1 KNTIIVSWQKKK
13 KMFSRA
19 KTAWGQID
27 PIGTPMGLNINAG
40 YITTPGYPL
49 EYPPHQNCRW
59 VITAPEPSQ
68 RIVLNFNPHFE
79 IEKLDCRYDY
89 VEIHDGNSDSA
100 DVLGKHCSNIA
111 PAPIIS
117 SGPSIHIKFVS
128 DYAHQGAGFS
138 LRYEIF
144 KTGSDCSRNFTS
156 PTGLI
161 ESPGFPDKY
170 PHNLECSFIIVVPPS
185 MDVTLSFLTFDL
197 ENDPLPGS
205 EGDCKYDWL
214 EVWDGLPG
222 VGPLIGRYCG
232 TRVPPEIQSST
243 GILSLSFHT
252 DMAVAKDGFSARY
265 NMTHKEVSEKF
276 HCSNAFGMESGK
288 ITDDQITAS
297 STFYDEHWLPRQAR
311 LNYDDNAWTPG
322 EDSNREYI
330 QVDLYT
336 LKVITGI
343 ATQGAISKETQ
354 KTYYV
359 TSFKLEISTNG
370 EDWMVYRHGKN
381 HKVFHANTDPT
392 EVVLNRI
399 PQPILARFVRIRP
412 QTWKNGIALRFE
424 LYGCQITD
432 APCSELQGMLSGLLP
447 DSQISS
453 SSMRD
458 IHGSMGAARLVA
470 SRSGWFPNPTQPI
483 AGEEWLQVDLG
494 VPKMVRGI
502 ITQGARGLEG
512 STSTENRAFVRKF
525 KLAHSSTGKDWTY
538 ITDRKTG
545 FAKVFEG
552 NSHYDT
558 PEVRRFE
565 EIVTQ
570 YIRVFPERWSP
581 AGIGMR
587 MEVLGCDLPGKSWE
601 WFTGSSQHPKTC
613 IKVGL
618 PCDDDN
624 NNNTFYLKQS
634 LCGWSADPHSGVSW
648 TLHTTTSSR
657 GTGHGTYGTR
667 QDLALGSDRAHTQ
680 RKRARLL
687 SPEVEPES
695 GPLCLLFYY
704 QLQGEAQGSLRVLL
718 RDSDQEETLLWVL
731 KGDQGPHWR
740 EGRTILPQ
748 SPREYQV
755 VFEGFFDHPT
765 RGHIR
770 IDNIHMS
777 NSIELEQCTRK
788 STNYVFPGWPSPFST
803 PSSAVDPPS
812 VTLVSEK
819 DKDNA
824 WLYTLDPI
832 LLTIIVMSSLG
843 VLLGAVCAG
852 LLLYCSCSYSGLSS
866 RSSTTLENY
875 NFELYDGIK
884 HKVKINQ
891 QRCCSEA

>member
-1 KNTIIVSWQKKK
+1 FFEFDTHWTHWKNSEPCGGVLDAS
-13 KMFSRA
+13 
-19 KTAWGQID
+19 D
-27 PIGTPMGLNINAG
+27 AG

-49 EYPPHQNCRW
+49 EYPPHQSCRW

-89 VEIHDGNSDSA
+89 IEIHDGNTETA
-100 DVLGKHCSNIA
+100 DLLGKHCSNIA

-117 SGPSIHIKFVS
+117 SGPSLHIKFVS

-138 LRYEIF
+138 LRYEIY
-144 KTGSDCSRNFTS
+144 KTGSDCSQNFTS

-170 PHNLECSFIIVVPPS
+170 PHNLECHFIIIVPPG

-197 ENDPLPGS
+197 ENDPLPGG
-205 EGDCKYDWL
+205 EGECKYDWL

-243 GILSLSFHT
+243 GALSLSFHT

-265 NMTHKEVSEKF
+265 NMTHKEVTF
-276 HCSNAFGMESGK
+276 HCSNPFGMESGR

-297 STFYDEHWLPRQAR
+297 SSFYDDRWLPRQAR
-311 LNYDDNAWTPG
+311 LNNEDNGWTPV
-322 EDSNREYI
+322 EDNNKEYI
-330 QVDLYT
+330 QVDLLV
-336 LKVITGI
+336 LKVLTGI
-343 ATQGAISKETQ
+343 ATQGAVSKETQ

-359 TSFKLEISTNG
+359 TTFKLEVSTNG

-381 HKVFHANTDPT
+381 HKVFHANSDPT

-399 PQPILARFVRIRP
+399 PQPVLARYVRIRP
-412 QTWKNGIALRFE
+412 QAWKNGIALRFE
-424 LYGCQITD
+424 VYGCQITD

-447 DSQISS
+447 ESQISA

-458 IHGSMGAARLVA
+458 LHGSTGAARLVS
-470 SRSGWFPNPTQPI
+470 SRSGWFPSPTHPV

-494 VPKMVRGI
+494 VPKTVRGM

-512 STSTENRAFVRKF
+512 STSAENRAFVRKY
-525 KLAHSSTGKDWTY
+525 KVAHSLTGKEWTY
-538 ITDRKTG
+538 ITDSKTG
-545 FAKVFEG
+545 YAKIFEG
-552 NSHYDT
+552 NGHYDT

-565 EIVTQ
+565 ELAAQ
-570 YIRVFPERWSP
+570 FIRIYPERWSP

-587 MEVLGCDLPGKSWE
+587 MEVLGCELPVTTPSL
-601 WFTGSSQHPKTC
+601 SS
-613 IKVGL
+613 V
-618 PCDDDN
+618 CDFEQN
-624 NNNTFYLKQS
+624 
-634 LCGWSADPHSGVSW
+634 LCGWLPDPRSGVTWSLR
-648 TLHTTTSSR
+648 TASGAH
-657 GTGHGTYGTR
+657 GHGGHGNVEAELDNFSGNYLHVDAG
-667 QDLALGSDRAHTQ
+667 AHTLRQ
-680 RKRARLL
+680 RARLL
-687 SPEVEPES
+687 SPEVGPEL

-704 QLQGEAQGSLRVLL
+704 QLQGEAMGSLRVLL
-718 RDSDQEETLLWVL
+718 RDNDDEETPIWQL
-731 KGDQGPHWR
+731 KGEQGPHWR

-755 VFEGFFDHPT
+755 VFEGFFEHGT

-770 IDNIHMS
+770 IDNVQMS
-777 NSIELEQCTRK
+777 SSMDQEGIEPSAKHQVPNVNP
-788 STNYVFPGWPSPFST
+788 SSPPPPPPFPGYVFPGWPPSSST
-803 PSSAVDPPS
+803 PSSADPPS

-824 WLYTLDPI
+824 WLYSLDPI

-843 VLLGAVCAG
+843 VVLGAVCAG
-852 LLLYCSCSYSGLSS
+852 MLLYCTCSYSGLSS

>member
-1 KNTIIVSWQKKK
+1 RPCLPLTFFFLLS
-13 KMFSRA
+13 SEPCGGYLDA
-19 KTAWGQID
+19 SD
-27 PIGTPMGLNINAG
+27 AG

-89 VEIHDGNSDSA
+89 VEIHDGNSETA

-117 SGPSIHIKFVS
+117 SGPSLHIKFVS

-156 PTGLI
+156 PSGLI

-185 MDVTLSFLTFDL
+185 MDVTLTFLTFDL
-197 ENDPLPGS
+197 ENDPLPGG

-265 NMTHKEVSEKF
+265 NMTHKEVSETF
-276 HCSNAFGMESGK
+276 HCSNAFGLESGK

-297 STFYDEHWLPRQAR
+297 SSFYDEHWLPRQAR
-311 LNYDDNAWTPG
+311 LNYHDNGWTPN
-322 EDSNREYI
+322 EDSNREFI
-330 QVDLYT
+330 QVDLHT
-336 LKVITGI
+336 LKVLTGI
-343 ATQGAISKETQ
+343 ATQGAISKETE
-354 KTYYV
+354 KAYHV
-359 TSFKLEISTNG
+359 TTFKLEVSTNG

-381 HKVFHANTDPT
+381 HKVFHANTDAT

-399 PQPILARFVRIRP
+399 PQPVLARYVRIRP

-447 DSQISS
+447 DSQISA

-512 STSTENRAFVRKF
+512 STSAENRAFVRKY
-525 KLAHSSTGKDWTY
+525 KLAHSLTGKDWTY
-538 ITDRKTG
+538 IADSKTG
-545 FAKVFEG
+545 FAKIFEG
-552 NSHYDT
+552 NGHYDT
-558 PEVRRFE
+558 PEVRRFD

-570 YIRVFPERWSP
+570 YVRVFPERWSP

-587 MEVLGCDLPGKSWE
+587 MEVLGCDLPGKTTTPSL
-601 WFTGSSQHPKTC
+601 SA
-613 IKVGL
+613 V
-618 PCDDDN
+618 CD
-624 NNNTFYLKQS
+624 FEQS
-634 LCGWSADPHSGVSW
+634 LCGWSADPQSGVSW
-648 TLHTTTSSR
+648 SLHTASSSS
-657 GTGHGTYGTR
+657 TGHSTHETR
-667 QDLALGSDRAHTQ
+667 QDLALGSDT
-680 RKRARLL
+680 RLL
-687 SPEVEPES
+687 SPEVGPVR

-704 QLQGEAQGSLRVLL
+704 LLQGEAQGSLRVLL
-718 RDSDQEETLLWVL
+718 RDSDQEEMLLLAL

-777 NSIELEQCTRK
+777 NSMELEQCTL
-788 STNYVFPGWPSPFST
+788 SSFSPDYVFPGWPSSFST
-803 PSSAVDPPS
+803 PSSSDVDPPS

-843 VLLGAVCAG
+843 VLMGAVCAG
-852 LLLYCSCSYSGLSS
+852 LLLYCTCSYSGLSS